1 MNRKISQKDINNK
14 VMRTKRTENT
24 EEENKGRR
32 EESGKVSRTC
42 DWGPRRTGEAVRQKQ
57 YLKR

>member
-1 MNRKISQKDINNK
+1 
-14 VMRTKRTENT
+14 MRTKRTENT
-24 EEENKGRR
+24 EEENKGCR